1 LGTCLGVVREL
12 FGSCSGVVWE
22 LLGSCLEVVLEVFG
36 SCLRVV
42 LIDVYMAVSEK
53 SRVYCFLLAGP
64 PARVLQPHRSPVR
77 AVPNVWKGLQNTG
90 WRPSQ

>member
-64 PARVLQPHRSPVR
+64 PARVLQTLPYIRNGPDRGPV
-77 AVPNVWKGLQNTG
+77 GLQNTG